1 MNIILGT
8 NLRVYSYNYN
18 VFIESVE
25 HFLPMNKSSNTQNSG
40 SSKQR
45 LLFCKS
51 FFSAHKILNR
61 IQIHKGDFDLK
72 KMSLVS
78 ILTTQDLTS
87 YD

>member
-40 SSKQR
+40 SSRAKDR
-45 LLFCKS
+45 
-51 FFSAHKILNR
+51 FFYPQSML
-61 IQIHKGDFDLK
+61 
-72 KMSLVS
+72 
-78 ILTTQDLTS
+78 
-87 YD
+87 